1 MKKAFLMVAISLL
14 LSLLMVGCSVS
25 VTTEDVMHFDTYE
38 HGAVAFAEDVVDFNL
53 SESEAVASADDVISG
68 TWDNLSWTLNET
80 TGELVISGTGEMDTF
95 TYYSTSAWRKH
106 EYLIKSVTIKNGVTS
121 IGDHAF
127 YCCFYLTSVT
137 IPSSVTSIGDD
148 AFESCFD
155 LTSITIPGSVTSI
168 GSSAF
173 LNCTG
178 LTSITIPD
186 SVTSIGSGAFRGC
199 TSLTN
204 ITIPGSVTSMGNDA
218 FYRCTSLT
226 AINVD
231 RNNTKYQSAD
241 GNLYSKDGKTLI
253 QYAIGKTDTSFSI
266 PNRVTSIG
274 SDAFAYCS
282 SLTSITIPGTVTSI
296 GSYAFYSCTSLTNIT
311 IPSSV
316 ASIQGAAF
324 QGCTSLTGITIRDG
338 VTSIGN
344 DAFYRCTS
352 LTSITIPGSVTS
364 IGSTAFKECTSL
376 TAINV
381 DVNNTKYKSVD
392 GNLYSKTGTTLFIYA
407 NGKTNT
413 SFAIPNRVT
422 SIGDDAFAYCNR
434 LTSITI
440 PDGVTSIGEGAFL
453 NCTGLTSI
461 TIPDSVTSIGEGAFG
476 GCSNLESID
485 IPDKVTSIGSDAF
498 DGCSNL
504 ISVTIGNSVTD
515 IGYYAF
521 QGCYKLV
528 EVINHST
535 LQLTAGK
542 GHKSDITDNA
552 LEVHTG
558 ESKLTEVDGFVF
570 YPCDDVNYL
579 VDYRGIATELILPTS
594 FNGQNYEICESAF
607 YSEDDITSITISDG
621 VTTIPRSA
629 FEGCS
634 SLTNITIPASV
645 TIIDGILT
653 FDRCFALKI
662 IYIKS
667 PIIATELTS
676 DTACGDLIDNAEVI
690 LIEESIT
697 SVATYV
703 TDNFSYKEKLN
714 YEGTDYVSYSKHKH
728 TWEDCSVARI
738 PCERDGFAGAQCTIC
753 DLLKGNTI
761 LAHNYI
767 PHSAGDED
775 YHWDACDGCE
785 KFINKVGHNYGEW
798 IDAVEPSCEIA
809 GSLAH
814 YHCECGLDFD
824 ADKSVIDDVSIPATG
839 HSFGEWVVSKEPT
852 CTEAGEERRDC
863 DNCDYYETNEL
874 PALEHDFSEG
884 GRCAM
889 CGKLSDGA
897 IAGIAIG
904 SSVAVTSTVG
914 FSILGVVLKKK
925 RLKKANK

>member
-168 GSSAF
+168 GSS
-173 LNCTG
+173 
-178 LTSITIPD
+178 
-186 SVTSIGSGAFRGC
+186 
-199 TSLTN
+199 
-204 ITIPGSVTSMGNDA
+204 
-218 FYRCTSLT
+218 
-226 AINVD
+226 
-231 RNNTKYQSAD
+231 
-241 GNLYSKDGKTLI
+241 
-253 QYAIGKTDTSFSI
+253 
-266 PNRVTSIG
+266 
-274 SDAFAYCS
+274 
-282 SLTSITIPGTVTSI
+282 
-296 GSYAFYSCTSLTNIT
+296 
-311 IPSSV
+311 
-316 ASIQGAAF
+316 
-324 QGCTSLTGITIRDG
+324 
-338 VTSIGN
+338 
-344 DAFYRCTS
+344 
-352 LTSITIPGSVTS
+352 
-364 IGSTAFKECTSL
+364 
-376 TAINV
+376 
-381 DVNNTKYKSVD
+381 
-392 GNLYSKTGTTLFIYA
+392 
-407 NGKTNT
+407 
-413 SFAIPNRVT
+413 
-422 SIGDDAFAYCNR
+422 
-434 LTSITI
+434 
-440 PDGVTSIGEGAFL
+440 AFL